1 MCIRDRDNID
11 WVTCSPKQ
19 GVKLEITRMNEVK
32 VVYEGQDITCLL
44 YTSRSACVFWLF
56 LPVDGKVFVDVE
68 SLAML
73 TVLLPPTPPL
83 PIDSCLLYTSNVR
96 DLFLRLR

>member
-1 MCIRDRDNID
+1 VS
-11 WVTCSPKQ
+11 W
-19 GVKLEITRMNEVK
+19 
-32 VVYEGQDITCLL
+32 
-44 YTSRSACVFWLF
+44 FF

-83 PIDSCLLYTSNVR
+83 PIYSPDNR
-96 DLFLRLR
+96 

>member
-1 MCIRDRDNID
+1 MMGPVVPILLD
-11 WVTCSPKQ
+11 TCS
-19 GVKLEITRMNEVK
+19 
-32 VVYEGQDITCLL
+32 C
-44 YTSRSACVFWLF
+44 RSACVFWLF

-83 PIDSCLLYTSNVR
+83 PIYSPDNR
-96 DLFLRLR
+96 